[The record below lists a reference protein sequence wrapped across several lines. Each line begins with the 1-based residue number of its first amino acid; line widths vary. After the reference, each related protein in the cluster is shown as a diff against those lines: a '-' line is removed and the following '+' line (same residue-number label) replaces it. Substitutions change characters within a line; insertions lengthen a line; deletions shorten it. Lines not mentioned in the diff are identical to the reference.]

1 MRICIFAAMI
11 ALLTGGTASAQYHPY
26 AVPASLSAPKY
37 VPYYQA
43 RNTQQP
49 PQEIELPQPQA
60 EVAPTTPPGESQLF
74 EGQMGRY
81 LEGEAFVDASGE
93 YVYPAGSGFLGE
105 AGYVPGTP
113 NGNWFVGVS
122 GLIMTRA
129 DDDPV
134 DLTFDATPGGL
145 ETVLLSTN
153 DNFDW
158 SGGSQVDVG
167 YRVGCRTWLAASYWW
182 LDPME
187 SQGGVTDPTGQ
198 LNSIFD
204 FRSLDFSPTESV
216 NDLFNGARAQA
227 VWRSSEF
234 HNVELNL
241 LHGPVWCPCDCVR
254 LSWLAGARYF
264 QFRDAMLFGTAH
276 DETEFDIA
284 PAYDAYYKVK
294 VKNHLIGAQVGF
306 RIDWRATCKLTAFL
320 APKVGIYNNH
330 ITSRQAVYNGLGQ
343 YAYRMADG
351 AVANI
356 RSDENSFAVLTE
368 IDLGLNYQVT
378 CNLSVYGG
386 YRLVSAAGVAV
397 ATEQVPYL
405 GDDIRNMREIDNTG
419 DLLLHGAFAGVMLKF

>member
-11 ALLTGGTASAQYHPY
+11 ALLTGGIAKAQYHPY

-43 RNTQQP
+43 RAAQP
-49 PQEIELPQPQA
+49 PQQIELPQPQP
-60 EVAPTTPPGESQLF
+60 EVAPTTPPNQTPLF
-74 EGQMGRY
+74 EGQMGRA
-81 LEGEAFVDASGE
+81 LECDTLDDPSGD
-93 YVYPAGSGFLGE
+93 YIFQDDPSYLGE
-105 AGYVPGTP
+105 AGYVPGVAA
-113 NGNWFVGVS
+113 GNWFVGVS

-129 DDDPV
+129 NDDII

-145 ETVLLSTN
+145 EPVLLRTN
-153 DNFDW
+153 DDFDW

-167 YRVGCRTWLAASYWW
+167 YRIGPRSWIAATYWW

-187 SQGGVTDPTGQ
+187 SSGRVTDPTGQ

-204 FRSLDFSPTESV
+204 FRSLDFSPIESV
-216 NDLFNGARAQA
+216 NDLYNGARAQA

-234 HNVELNL
+234 HNIELNYL
-241 LHGPVWCPCDCVR
+241 NCPVWCPCDCIRV
-254 LSWLAGARYF
+254 SWLAGARYF
-264 QFRDAMLFGTAH
+264 YFRDAMLFGTAH
-276 DETEFDIA
+276 DYTEFGVS

-294 VKNHLIGAQVGF
+294 LKNHLIGAQVGF
-306 RIDWRATCKLTAFL
+306 RLDWRATCRLTAFL

-343 YAYRMADG
+343 YAYRFADG

-356 RSDENSFAVLTE
+356 RSEENNFAVLTE

-378 CNLSVYGG
+378 PNLSIFGG

-405 GDDIRNMREIDNTG
+405 HDDFRDMREIDSTG
-419 DLLLHGAFAGVMLKF
+419 HLFLHGAFAGVLLRF